1 MPHGRKMI
9 LEAVFQPLLVAYTPP
24 LRIIKEGAAPR
35 FTPRNYY
42 FSFSKRGSA
51 MRCVVQRVIESSVSV
66 NGNIVGSIGKGLMVL
81 LGVKSGDT
89 EKDAEYI
96 AGKILKLRIFEDEN
110 GKMNRSV
117 VDIGGQVLCISQFT
131 LLGDARGQNRP
142 GFTLAEAPERAN
154 ELYEYTCNCMK
165 NAGMHVEKGIFR
177 ADMKVH
183 LINDGPVTILLDS
196 EKNF

>member
-1 MPHGRKMI
+1 
-9 LEAVFQPLLVAYTPP
+9 
-24 LRIIKEGAAPR
+24 
-35 FTPRNYY
+35 
-42 FSFSKRGSA
+42 
-51 MRCVVQRVIESSVSV
+51 MRCVVQRVTQSSVSV
-66 NGNIVGSIGKGLMVL
+66 EGKVVGSIEKGLMVL
-81 LGVKSGDT
+81 LGVKQGDT

-117 VDIGGQVLCISQFT
+117 VDVGGKVLCISQFT

-154 ELYEYTCNCMK
+154 ELYEYACECMRK
-165 NAGMHVEKGIFR
+165 TGMTVEKGIFR
-177 ADMKVH
+177 ADMQVS

-196 EKNF
+196 EKTF

>member
-1 MPHGRKMI
+1 
-9 LEAVFQPLLVAYTPP
+9 
-24 LRIIKEGAAPR
+24 
-35 FTPRNYY
+35 
-42 FSFSKRGSA
+42 
-51 MRCVVQRVIESSVSV
+51 MRCVVQRVTQSSVSV
-66 NGNIVGSIGKGLMVL
+66 EGKVVGSIEKGLMVL
-81 LGVKSGDT
+81 LGVKQGDT

-117 VDIGGQVLCISQFT
+117 VDVGGKVLCISQFT

-154 ELYEYTCNCMK
+154 ELYEYVCECMRK
-165 NAGMHVEKGIFR
+165 TGMTVEKGIFR
-177 ADMKVH
+177 ADMQVS

-196 EKNF
+196 EKTF

>member
-1 MPHGRKMI
+1 
-9 LEAVFQPLLVAYTPP
+9 
-24 LRIIKEGAAPR
+24 
-35 FTPRNYY
+35 
-42 FSFSKRGSA
+42 

-66 NGNIVGSIGKGLMVL
+66 EGNVVGSIGKGLMVL
-81 LGVKSGDT
+81 LGVKNGDT

-165 NAGMHVEKGIFR
+165 NAGMQVEKGIFR

-196 EKNF
+196 EKTF